1 MSRKFQLAIG
11 ISAVLPLFAAAQLP
25 NVDAAAPD
33 SGGLPISYRSAFA
46 GYQPM
51 QEPAEPSIERWRAL
65 NDEVARVGGHAGAI
79 KDDASPENGAGG
91 KEDASSPARMPQH
104 QH

>member
-11 ISAVLPLFAAAQLP
+11 ISAALPLFASAQMP
-25 NVDAAAPD
+25 QMDAASPD
-33 SGGLPISYRSAFA
+33 SGGFPIAYRSAFA

-51 QEPAEPSIERWRAL
+51 QDPVEPSIEQWRAL

-79 KDDASPENGAGG
+79 KDDAPPETAAGG